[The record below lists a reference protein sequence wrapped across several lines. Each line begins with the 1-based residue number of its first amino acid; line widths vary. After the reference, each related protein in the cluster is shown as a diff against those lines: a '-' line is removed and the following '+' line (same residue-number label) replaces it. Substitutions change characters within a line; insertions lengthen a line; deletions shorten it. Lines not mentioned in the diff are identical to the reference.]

1 MKDNHPA
8 ADGFPWAAVVAL
20 AVLSFALVKACE
32 YCSDPAPPPTLPEYQ
47 ADPGPAKPAPAKSRE
62 AKIKEQFS
70 AWDGAHKGLEAWV
83 KRNMNDPDSYE
94 HVETSCLD
102 NGETIT
108 VILKFRGANAFGG
121 KVVNVARCDFDMD
134 GNMIGQPSII

>member
-1 MKDNHPA
+1 MKQSQSA
-8 ADGFPWAAVVAL
+8 ADGFPWAAVLAL
-20 AVLSFALVKACE
+20 VFLSFAMIKACE
-32 YCSDPAPPPTLPEYQ
+32 YCSAPVPPPALPEYQ
-47 ADPGPAKPAPAKSRE
+47 EPPRPAPAKSRE
-62 AKIKEQFS
+62 ARIKEQFS

-94 HVETSCLD
+94 HIETSWLD

-121 KVVNVARCDFDMD
+121 KVVNVARCDFDVD
-134 GNMIGQPSII
+134 GNMIGTPSII